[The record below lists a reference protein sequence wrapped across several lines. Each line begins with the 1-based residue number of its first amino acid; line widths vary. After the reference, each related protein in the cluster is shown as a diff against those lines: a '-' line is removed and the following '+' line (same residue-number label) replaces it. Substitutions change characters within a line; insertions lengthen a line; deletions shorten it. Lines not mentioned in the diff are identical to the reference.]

1 VVFIHPKYALIH
13 PKYALT
19 HAKYGSQ
26 ARIIAIA
33 VGRCHPSTS
42 IPVTER

>member
-1 VVFIHPKYALIH
+1 VVFIH

-19 HAKYGSQ
+19 HAKCGSP

-33 VGRCHPSTS
+33 LAVAIGL
-42 IPVTER
+42 PVFR